1 MNTPAFS
8 TFKSKRFG
16 VVQRDAVA
24 MATQLVRTS
33 LLDEA
38 QNLPLVIEPNLDGVN
53 LSSWAGN
60 NREFL
65 EQSLHKHG
73 GILFRGFDLHTQDD
87 FGEAVKSMAV
97 ELMHYMEGATPR
109 VQLGDKI
116 YTSTE
121 YPSNQSID
129 LHNELSYVVTW
140 PGRIWF
146 YCVTPSLEGGET
158 PIADVRKVLQR
169 IDPRIVDRFTQKGWM
184 LVRNFG
190 EAMSLPW
197 QSVFRTNDRSS
208 LESYCRTAQLEL
220 EWIDEQHLRT
230 RQVRP
235 AIARHPKTR
244 ETIWFN
250 HVCFWHVSS
259 LEPDVRESMLTVF
272 GEENLPY
279 NTYYGDGS
287 PIEDSVIQEIRDAYT
302 QETIKFPW
310 RERDLL
316 MLDNMLV
323 AHGRRPFVGPR
334 KILAAMGD
342 PCSDRGLAFTSA

>member
-8 TFKSKRFG
+8 TSNTKRLG
-16 VVQRDAVA
+16 IVHRDAVA
-24 MATQLVRTS
+24 VATQELVKTS
-33 LLDEA
+33 FLSPA
-38 QNLPLVIEPNLDGVN
+38 QTLPLVVEPRLDGLN

-60 NREFL
+60 KREFL
-65 EQSLHKHG
+65 EQSLNNYG
-73 GILFRGFDLHTQDD
+73 GVLFRGFDLRTQVD
-87 FGEAVKSMAV
+87 FEQAVKSMSV

-109 VQLGDKI
+109 TQLSENV

-121 YPSNQSID
+121 YPSNQSIE

-146 YCVTPSLEGGET
+146 YCVTPAQQEGET
-158 PIADVRKVLQR
+158 PIADVRKVLKH
-169 IDPRIVDRFTQKGWM
+169 IDPKIVDRFVQKGWM

-190 EAMSLPW
+190 NDMSLPW
-197 QSVFRTNDRSS
+197 QSVFRTDDRSI
-208 LESYCRTAQLEL
+208 LEAYCRDAQVEL
-220 EWIDEQHLRT
+220 EWIDSQHLRT

-235 AIARHPKTR
+235 PIARHPRTG
-244 ETIWFN
+244 EMIWFN
-250 HVCFWHVSS
+250 HICFWHVSS
-259 LEPDVRESMLTVF
+259 LENDVRESMLSVF
-272 GEENLPY
+272 KEENLPY

-287 PIEDSVIQEIRDAYT
+287 PIESSVVEEIREAYR

-310 RERDLL
+310 REKDLL

-323 AHGRRPFVGPR
+323 AHGRSPFVGPR

-342 PCSDRGLAFTSA
+342 PCSDRGL